1 MSPSL
6 RCCSR
11 KQPARK
17 ENKRKAKKKK
27 EKYCSRGK
35 KRGEYPK
42 KQNDFP
48 SINYK
53 NK

>member
-27 EKYCSRGK
+27 KNTVHVGK
-35 KRGEYPK
+35 KGENT
-42 KQNDFP
+42 Q
-48 SINYK
+48 K
-53 NK
+53 NKMTFPP